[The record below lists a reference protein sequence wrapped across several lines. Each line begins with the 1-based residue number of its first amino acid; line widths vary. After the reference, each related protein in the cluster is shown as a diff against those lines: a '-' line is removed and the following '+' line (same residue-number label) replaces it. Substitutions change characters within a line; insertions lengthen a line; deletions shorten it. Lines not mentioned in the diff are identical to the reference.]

1 MGTNSKYIN
10 GALSLLIYLSHSCYR
25 KRLLSSCRKCL
36 MPQTIAA
43 IVQNFVNNIIQ
54 SNIALFGDTGILGK
68 YKHGL
73 YIFIFM
79 VLQYH
84 TAWLGLVFMNIEIR
98 HRRRPISTSSLLTIW
113 VWRRVPDPKYHLL
126 LFSRDAAWPTELIQ
140 RFVSICRSL
149 IRSCHIYPGPSP
161 LLCQFPVAIN
171 VP

>member
-1 MGTNSKYIN
+1 
-10 GALSLLIYLSHSCYR
+10 
-25 KRLLSSCRKCL
+25 

-113 VWRRVPDPKYHLL
+113 V
-126 LFSRDAAWPTELIQ
+126 
-140 RFVSICRSL
+140 
-149 IRSCHIYPGPSP
+149 
-161 LLCQFPVAIN
+161 
-171 VP
+171 